1 MSLKDGRSRNKLL
14 LPTEKKLS
22 YTKRSVTPTLT
33 SNPRHSLT
41 QIKPSLVSKYTPKAL
56 PSRKQLLARSYVAET
71 SPIEKPVTKQFKT
84 SVRRSQS
91 AQIRKTPPPKLNSDL
106 STQKPSSLKQVS
118 KSPKQIK
125 RVRIYDTTKTMH
137 ALKEVTQIITILNEL
152 QPGAVHLENTDLLRA
167 KFASL
172 MEQLASGF
180 ESMLGSHE

>member
-14 LPTEKKLS
+14 LPSEKKLS
-22 YTKRSVTPTLT
+22 FTKRSVTPTLT

-41 QIKPSLVSKYTPKAL
+41 QIKPHLVSKYTPKAL
-56 PSRKQLLARSYVAET
+56 PSRKQLLARSYVAEAP
-71 SPIEKPVTKQFKT
+71 SIEKPVARQPKS

-91 AQIRKTPPPKLNSDL
+91 AHIPKKPPPKLNSDL

-125 RVRIYDTTKTMH
+125 QMKRVRIYNTTKTMH

-152 QPGAVHLENTDLLRA
+152 
-167 KFASL
+167 
-172 MEQLASGF
+172 
-180 ESMLGSHE
+180 